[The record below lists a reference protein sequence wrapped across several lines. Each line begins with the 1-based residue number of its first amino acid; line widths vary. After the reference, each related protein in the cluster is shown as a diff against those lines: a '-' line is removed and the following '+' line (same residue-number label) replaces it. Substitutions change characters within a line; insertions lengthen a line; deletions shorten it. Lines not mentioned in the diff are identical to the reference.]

1 MTVSYPS
8 MSKQDDLVYPEDVS
22 AEVVDMIIATFH
34 KSEVDA
40 IRSFMS
46 TDVFRRVMDD
56 DDYARTDPE
65 MIFDDYLQEIRKEV
79 FGPVL
84 TTADITALK
93 ITVIKE
99 YSELHSLKYGEVL
112 DMFSEKMIFPWMEEF
127 AGLLCR
133 SFTSRALAEE
143 IGARFFR

>member
-1 MTVSYPS
+1 MDEYVWPADIASH
-8 MSKQDDLVYPEDVS
+8 
-22 AEVVDMIIATFH
+22 VVHMIIATCSI
-34 KSEVDA
+34 SEADA

-56 DDYARTDPE
+56 NDYACNNPE
-65 MIFDDYLQEIRKEV
+65 TIFDDYLQEIRKEV

-99 YSELHSLKYGEVL
+99 YSEMNNLTYGEVL
-112 DMFSEKMIFPWMEEF
+112 DMFSKKKIFPWMEEF

-143 IGARFFR
+143 IDARFFK